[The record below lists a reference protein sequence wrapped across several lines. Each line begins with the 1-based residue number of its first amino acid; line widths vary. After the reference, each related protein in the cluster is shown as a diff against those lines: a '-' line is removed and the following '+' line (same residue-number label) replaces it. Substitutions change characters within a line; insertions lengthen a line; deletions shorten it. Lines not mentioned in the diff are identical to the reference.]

1 MNKAQLVK
9 AISMD
14 LEISTIKANKF
25 VDSFINA
32 IKNGVIA
39 DGEVRITNFIKFERA
54 VTKKLIGYNFKTGEA
69 IKILPR
75 EKVKVK
81 VSNKFLS
88 SLDE

>member
-1 MNKAQLVK
+1 MNKEQLVK
-9 AISMD
+9 EISED
-14 LEISTIKANKF
+14 LEISTIKADKF

-32 IKNGVIA
+32 IKKGVIT
-39 DGEVRITNFIKFERA
+39 DGEVRIRSFIKFERA
-54 VTKKLIGYNFKTGEA
+54 VTKKLIDYNFKTCEA

-81 VSNKFLS
+81 FSNKFLS